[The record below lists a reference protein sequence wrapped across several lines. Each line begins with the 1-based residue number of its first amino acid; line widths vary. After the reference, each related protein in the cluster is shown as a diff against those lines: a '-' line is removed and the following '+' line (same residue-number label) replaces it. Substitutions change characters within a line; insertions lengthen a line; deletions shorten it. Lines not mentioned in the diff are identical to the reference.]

1 MHELILHDLLATP
14 TTIATAPSGKEVK
27 TQPHNTRLNV
37 TSTFGK
43 HPTTNQTMSQ
53 NISHQNSMSITNG
66 QHGVNPN
73 HVNSSAYFM
82 NVNTKRTALGKES

>member
-14 TTIATAPSGKEVK
+14 TTLATAPSGKEVK

-43 HPTTNQTMSQ
+43 HPTTNQTMS
-53 NISHQNSMSITNG
+53 
-66 QHGVNPN
+66 
-73 HVNSSAYFM
+73 
-82 NVNTKRTALGKES
+82 